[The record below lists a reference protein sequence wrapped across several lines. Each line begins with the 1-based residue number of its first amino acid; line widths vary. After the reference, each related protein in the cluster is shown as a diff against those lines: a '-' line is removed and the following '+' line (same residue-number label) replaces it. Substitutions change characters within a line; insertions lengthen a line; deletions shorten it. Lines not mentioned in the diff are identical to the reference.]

1 MNKKAE
7 TQVRKLAT
15 ETAELECSTFIAARE
30 ATVKELVKVGIKEIV
45 IEILNNPKETEY
57 ASGEYCSYPSTRA
70 GYSFRGLMANMIIE
84 EITQSVEKQ
93 VAEILGKESLLDSII
108 ERIQKKQ
115 LK

>member
-57 ASGEYCSYPSTRA
+57 ASGDSYPSTRA
-70 GYSFRGLMANMIIE
+70 GYSFRGLMASMIIE